1 MSTSITKLSRHDLR
15 MGRSL
20 GDDRAR
26 LVSPAV
32 RVLPVLV
39 AAVLAGCANYAGIT
53 SDKRIANASAFAAS
67 QSIPAEQGR
76 WPSADWAAQFGDAQL
91 KALIDEALQSS
102 PSLEKARARVA
113 AAAAFSEGANANT
126 LPQVG
131 AGYSWTR
138 QRFSESALVPP
149 PFAGAWQSENKAFTN
164 ASYALD
170 VWGKNREAL
179 KSAVSALHASEAEA
193 EQVKLTLSGA
203 IARAYNELARL
214 YALHDIAQDEVR
226 QRREVLRVTNGR
238 VTLGLDTEVEKR
250 TAEANLAASEVALS
264 SLDGSLQRT
273 RYQLG
278 ALLGQGPDRGLAIH
292 RPALGEG
299 DAVRLP
305 DNLPADLISR
315 RPDIVAARWRVDATL
330 HDIKV
335 AKAEFYPDINL
346 SAMIGLDAFG
356 WGRFLRSASRTA
368 SFGPAIHLPIF
379 DGGALRAQLKGRY
392 AEFDFAVAH
401 YNETLVNAL
410 TEVASQLS
418 DIRAVDA
425 QIDNAVRADT
435 AARRAQTLALAQY
448 KAGLTTQL
456 TALNAQ
462 TNALVSSQA
471 LANLR
476 MTRRDQQIALAA
488 ALGGGYTEP
497 AVSEH
502 EKVMR

>member
-53 SDKRIANASAFAAS
+53 SDKRIANASDFAAS

-179 KSAVSALHASEAEA
+179 KSAVSALHA
-193 EQVKLTLSGA
+193 TG
-203 IARAYNELARL
+203 
-214 YALHDIAQDEVR
+214 
-226 QRREVLRVTNGR
+226 
-238 VTLGLDTEVEKR
+238 
-250 TAEANLAASEVALS
+250 
-264 SLDGSLQRT
+264 
-273 RYQLG
+273 
-278 ALLGQGPDRGLAIH
+278 
-292 RPALGEG
+292 
-299 DAVRLP
+299 
-305 DNLPADLISR
+305 
-315 RPDIVAARWRVDATL
+315 
-330 HDIKV
+330 
-335 AKAEFYPDINL
+335 
-346 SAMIGLDAFG
+346 
-356 WGRFLRSASRTA
+356 
-368 SFGPAIHLPIF
+368 
-379 DGGALRAQLKGRY
+379 
-392 AEFDFAVAH
+392 
-401 YNETLVNAL
+401 
-410 TEVASQLS
+410 
-418 DIRAVDA
+418 
-425 QIDNAVRADT
+425 
-435 AARRAQTLALAQY
+435 
-448 KAGLTTQL
+448 
-456 TALNAQ
+456 
-462 TNALVSSQA
+462 
-471 LANLR
+471 
-476 MTRRDQQIALAA
+476 
-488 ALGGGYTEP
+488 
-497 AVSEH
+497 
-502 EKVMR
+502 